1 MSPFTFS
8 HWQLADLS
16 SSIWSCFLGF
26 PSIASVRNEL
36 LTSLPFI
43 ISKVRISKMT
53 NGTHFFETKLQNAK
67 ILPPGRLFKHRW
79 QNHVHIPF
87 GRYNDEFG
95 KAGSVLTSWQLR
107 WCSGTR
113 GTNWDIRSWASF
125 IKKKYT
131 VQLYDKARPL
141 RQKCWSPSFP
151 WRRLCFAECR
161 RFLCCTQLMAGRP
174 WLIIDRGALL
184 LTLGTPFNI
193 SERHRTQQCNTMHHN
208 TTERT

>member
-1 MSPFTFS
+1 MSRTF
-8 HWQLADLS
+8 LC

-26 PSIASVRNEL
+26 PSIASVRNDF

-79 QNHVHIPF
+79 QNHVHILF

-95 KAGSVLTSWQLR
+95 KAGSLLTSWQLR

-125 IKKKYT
+125 IKST
-131 VQLYDKARPL
+131 P
-141 RQKCWSPSFP
+141 CSFMIKP
-151 WRRLCFAECR
+151 GRWDRSVDHHPFPDDA
-161 RFLCCTQLMAGRP
+161 FVSQSAGGFCAALNWWP
-174 WLIIDRGALL
+174 ADRGWL
-184 LTLGTPFNI
+184 
-193 SERHRTQQCNTMHHN
+193 
-208 TTERT
+208 